1 MKLLGNLEKSKGCWF
16 VIISSVVFFFLRLPS
31 LFEPNWYGDEGVYQV
46 LGIAINNGHLLY
58 RDIWD
63 NKPPFLYIL
72 YSVVASDQFAIRLL
86 SLIFG
91 LLSVFVFFLLAK
103 KIFSEAK
110 DNKAVFMSTGIF
122 TLLFGL
128 PFLEGNIANAENF
141 LILPVLISALL
152 VFKGKGNL
160 KILFLSG
167 FFASLAF
174 LFKIVGLFDFAAFFV
189 FIFIVSIAK
198 INKKYIIAESEKLIT
213 FSLGFFIPIF
223 LTAVFFFF
231 QKNAFS
237 YFIDATFFANIGYV
251 GYGNNF
257 LFPQGL
263 LILKLL
269 VLGAVTAILFRNRNK
284 VGDAEIFILT
294 WFAFSLFN
302 AFFSGRPYTH
312 YLLVLI
318 SSFSLLTG
326 LILYNKKLRRVH
338 LIILV
343 LSIIV
348 IYKNFSFF
356 TKIPQYYNNFLSF
369 VTNNESVL
377 SYRNFFDKQTAVN
390 YELSSYV
397 LSHTNKDDNIF
408 IWGNNPQVYKMANKL
423 PPGKYT
429 VAYHIMGYKDGIK
442 ETSEKL
448 KIKKPKII
456 IIMPYMN
463 YFPFKLS
470 NYFQRMIIDNAAIYE
485 RIL

>member
-1 MKLLGNLEKSKGCWF
+1 MKVLQIWEKSKSCWF
-16 VIISSVVFFFLRLPS
+16 VMISSIVFFFLRLPS

-46 LGIAINNGHLLY
+46 LGIAINNGRLLY

-63 NKPPFLYIL
+63 NKPPFLYML
-72 YSVVASDQFAIRLL
+72 YSGVGSDQFAIRLL

-110 DNKAVFMSTGIF
+110 DNRAVFMSTGIF

-128 PFLEGNIANAENF
+128 PLLEGNIANAENF

-152 VFKGKGNL
+152 VFKSKDNL
-160 KILFLSG
+160 RTLFLSG

-198 INKKYIIAESEKLIT
+198 INKKYILGESEKLIT

-231 QKNAFS
+231 QKDAFS

-263 LILKLL
+263 LVLKLL
-269 VLGAVTAILFRNRNK
+269 ALGAVTAILFKNRNK
-284 VGDAEIFILT
+284 IGNTEIFILT
-294 WFAFSLFN
+294 WFAFSLFS
-302 AFFSGRPYTH
+302 ALFSGRPYTH

-318 SSFSLLTG
+318 SSFSLLAG
-326 LILYNKKLRRVH
+326 LILYNKKLRRIH

-348 IYKNFSFF
+348 LYKNFSFF
-356 TKIPQYYNNFLSF
+356 TKIPQYYYNFLSF

-377 SYRNFFDKQTAVN
+377 SYRNFFDKQTAVD

-397 LSHTNKDDNIF
+397 LLHTNKNDNIF

-429 VAYHIMGYKDGIK
+429 VAYHITGYKDGIK
-442 ETSEKL
+442 ETSEML
-448 KIKKPKII
+448 KIKNPKII

-463 YFPFKLS
+463 YFPFRLS
-470 NYFQRMIIDNAAIYE
+470 NYYQRMIIDRVVIYE
-485 RIL
+485 RVL